1 MVKARLLNRTGQP
14 MSDVAV
20 TPATTPGGPSQIE
33 LPLSGMA
40 VGDYIVEITAGD
52 EGEGARELVGFRVT
66 S

>member
-1 MVKARLLNRTGQP
+1 

-20 TPATTPGGPSQIE
+20 TPATTPGGASQID

-40 VGDYIVEITAGD
+40 VGDYIVEIMAGD